1 MKALQLIK
9 PNGSFLIKV
18 MHDYTHS
25 YQLPMDPLS
34 LHDTGKEKQNRNI
47 EDTAYS
53 GQNQTRWRVL
63 QAGWG

>member
-1 MKALQLIK
+1 
-9 PNGSFLIKV
+9 

-25 YQLPMDPLS
+25 YRLPIDPLS
-34 LHDTGKEKQNRNI
+34 LRDTGKEKQNRNI